1 KALRHVIAHRVRNGE
16 ATRLCHTFEA
26 YRDVYPVAVD
36 VVSFRDHVAKVYA
49 DAKLDRV
56 LWFSRA
62 HRRLNL
68 GGTGDCVHNTGKLGE
83 HAVAGKF
90 DDAAPMRGDLGI
102 DYCPPDFFQLCEGP
116 GFVIAHQPAV
126 PDDIGSKNCSE
137 TAFHRG
143 SVKALKGRNREML
156 TRESNRFNSSTLHRF
171 NLYRSVR
178 ITSGSGDGCA
188 GAPTRNRTSPNLPFR
203 GQGLE
208 GIVPAGSELRRSR
221 PV

>member
-1 KALRHVIAHRVRNGE
+1 MLFAAILKSDVEPVANVIAHRLRNGDT
-16 ATRLCHTFEA
+16 TRLCHTFEA
-26 YRDVYPVAVD
+26 CRDGYPVAVD
-36 VVSFRDHVAKVYA
+36 VGSFRDHVAKVYA
-49 DAKLDRV
+49 DAKLDRA
-56 LWFSRA
+56 LCRSCALR
-62 HRRLNL
+62 HLNL

-143 SVKALKGRNREML
+143 SVKRLKGTNLEML
-156 TRESNRFNSSTLHRF
+156 TRKSNRFNGSTLHRY
-171 NLYRSVR
+171 NLRSPFHNR
-178 ITSGSGDGCA
+178 A
-188 GAPTRNRTSPNLPFR
+188 GPSQSAT
-203 GQGLE
+203 E
-208 GIVPAGSELRRSR
+208 YHH
-221 PV
+221 